1 MAHGKR
7 VPMSNVDRAWLGMD
21 TPVNLM
27 MINGVLL
34 FDEVIDFERFARLAR
49 ERLVTRHERFRQRVA
64 HENGRYYWEDD
75 LYFDIRTHVRHVAL
89 PAPGDMAT
97 LQEFVSSHLSEE
109 LEPHRPLWRMYLV
122 ENVNGGCAVFARLHH
137 CIADGVALVQVLLSL
152 TDETADAD
160 LAPAL
165 PAPRSG
171 AVAPMSSL
179 AGVFLQPGLR
189 LAGFGTRTLAHL
201 ARRAL
206 HEGFQTASDPRR
218 LIELAYVG
226 GLIST
231 TTAAILGKL
240 LLLPPDNPSVL
251 RGPLGTYKR
260 VVWSGSF
267 DLEMVK
273 AIGKALGATV
283 NDVLVTV
290 ATGALRRYMLE
301 RGGAVDVRAMVPINL
316 RSPGEELELGNQFAL
331 LYLDLP
337 VETEAPLERL
347 REVKRQMDLMKSSP
361 EPLIVYELLRIIG
374 MIPGQAADWAT
385 SWFSGKASLVLTNV
399 PGPRGQIYFAGKAL
413 RNLMFWVPQTGSISS
428 GMSIISYNGTV
439 MVGLMADEGLI
450 PDPEWAIAAFETE
463 LAALG
468 VAAQA
473 RAVEVVGAAEE
484 IAARSRL
491 LPAPSPLLLPAEH
504 SNGHSSAGQPA
515 AAPPPM

>member
-1 MAHGKR
+1 MAHRKR

-27 MINGVLL
+27 LINGVLL
-34 FDEVIDFERFARLAR
+34 FDDVIDFERFAHLVR
-49 ERLVTRHERFRQRVA
+49 ERLVARHDRFRQRVA
-64 HENGRYYWEDD
+64 QENGRYFWEDD
-75 LYFDIRTHVRHVAL
+75 PFFDIRTHVRHVAL

-109 LEPHRPLWRMYLV
+109 LEPHRSLWRMYLV
-122 ENVNGGCAVFARLHH
+122 ENVEGGCAVYARIHH
-137 CIADGVALVQVLLSL
+137 SIADGVALVQVLLSL

-160 LAPAL
+160 LTSLPSAPDTQGA
-165 PAPRSG
+165 APRDG
-171 AVAPMSSL
+171 L
-179 AGVFLQPGLR
+179 AGALLAPGLR
-189 LAGFGTRTLAHL
+189 LVGLGTRTVTQL
-201 ARRAL
+201 ARRL
-206 HEGFQTASDPRR
+206 VHEGFQSANDPRR

-251 RGPLGTYKR
+251 RGPLATYKR
-260 VVWSGSF
+260 VVWSECF

-301 RGGAVDVRAMVPINL
+301 RGGPVDVRAMVPINL

-337 VETEAPLERL
+337 VQTVQPLQRL

-361 EPLIVYELLRIIG
+361 EPLIVYEILKIIG

-399 PGPRGQIYFAGKAL
+399 PGPRSQIFFAGSKL
-413 RNLMFWVPQTGSISS
+413 RNLMFWVPQTGTIST

-450 PDPEWAIAAFETE
+450 PDPERVIAAFEAE
-463 LAALG
+463 LAEMGA
-468 VAAQA
+468 AAQA
-473 RAVEVVGAAEE
+473 RAVEVAGAAQQ
-484 IAARSRL
+484 IAARAPL
-491 LPAPSPLLLPAEH
+491 LPLLPEH
-504 SNGHSSAGQPA
+504 SNGHSPSAQPA
-515 AAPPPM
+515 GTSPAL